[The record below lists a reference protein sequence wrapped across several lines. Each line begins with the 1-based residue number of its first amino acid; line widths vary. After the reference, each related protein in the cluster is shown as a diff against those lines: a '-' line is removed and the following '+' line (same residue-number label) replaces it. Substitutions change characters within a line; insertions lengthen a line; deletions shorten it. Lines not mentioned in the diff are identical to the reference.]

1 MRIPTS
7 IDAIGDNTI
16 DLDAVDLVDP
26 RTYSEGDPHPIWAE
40 MRRRE
45 PVRWHPVG
53 SDLGF
58 WSVTTYEHGS
68 WVLRDH
74 ETFTSQRGTLLNL
87 LGKDDPA
94 GGQQMAATDPPK
106 HTRMREP
113 LQRALTIKSV
123 ERSGDQ
129 IRAQVRRLLEPAK
142 SGEPFDLAQAVTRLP
157 MAVTGMLMGLP
168 EEDWPRLTQLTLMS
182 IAPDDPE
189 FNEGADTQTAL
200 QRAHRELFA
209 YFAEIVRA
217 RQKNPGGDDLISLLL
232 TIDVEGRTMGLGE
245 VLANCYSLL
254 LGANVT
260 TPYVP
265 TAALDAVIGTP
276 LLHEVLES
284 ANTGTILT
292 TVEEALRWASPANHF
307 MRHAVRDVDLG
318 GRQVRSGDAV
328 VVWLGSANRDE
339 TAFEDPFTFNPRRKP
354 NRHIA
359 FGVGGHYCVGHTVA
373 RVTLRALFD
382 EIVSTF
388 ADLDHA
394 GEVEHLSSN
403 FVAGI
408 KHMPV
413 IAKVRG

>member
-7 IDAIGDNTI
+7 VDVTEDM

-26 RTYSEGDPHPIWAE
+26 RLYSEGDPHPVWAA
-40 MRRRE
+40 MRKYD

-58 WSVTTYEHGS
+58 WSVTTLEHGS

-94 GGQQMAATDPPK
+94 GGQQMAATDPPR
-106 HTRMREP
+106 HTKMREP
-113 LQRALTIKSV
+113 LQRALAIKSV
-123 ERSGDQ
+123 ERSSEQ
-129 IRAQVRRLLEPAK
+129 IRAHVRRLLEPAM
-142 SGEPFDLAQAVTRLP
+142 SREPFDIAEAATHLP

-168 EEDWPRLTQLTLMS
+168 EEDWPRLTRLTLMS

-189 FNEGADTQTAL
+189 YTVAGGPDAAL
-200 QRAHRELFA
+200 RQAHRELFA
-209 YFAEIVRA
+209 YFADVVRE
-217 RQKNPGGDDLISLLL
+217 RQRDLSDDLISLLL
-232 TIDVEGRTMGLGE
+232 SMEFEGRKLGLGE
-245 VLANCYSLL
+245 VLSNCYSLL

-265 TAALDAVIGTP
+265 PAALDSLIGTP
-276 LLHEVLES
+276 TLRELLDGADGVTVS
-284 ANTGTILT
+284 TA
-292 TVEEALRWASPANHF
+292 VEEALRWASPANHF
-307 MRHAVRDVDLG
+307 MRHALRDVEIG
-318 GRQVRSGDAV
+318 NRKVRSGDAV

-339 TAFEDPFTFNPRRKP
+339 AAFADPFTFDLRRKP

-359 FGVGGHYCVGHTVA
+359 FGAGGHYCIGHTVA

-382 EIVSTF
+382 EILSVFS
-388 ADLDHA
+388 DIERA
-394 GEVEHLSSN
+394 GEVEHLASN

-408 KHMPV
+408 KHMPIV
-413 IAKVRG
+413 GEVRSR